1 MDSVSVC
8 FLLKCWSQS
17 SQGLAQGAHS
27 RPRDAGSAE
36 AWLHLHLCAGGA
48 LVTALLDIRDDAAYV

>member
-36 AWLHLHLCAGGA
+36 AWLCLHLCAG
-48 LVTALLDIRDDAAYV
+48 VQEVHW